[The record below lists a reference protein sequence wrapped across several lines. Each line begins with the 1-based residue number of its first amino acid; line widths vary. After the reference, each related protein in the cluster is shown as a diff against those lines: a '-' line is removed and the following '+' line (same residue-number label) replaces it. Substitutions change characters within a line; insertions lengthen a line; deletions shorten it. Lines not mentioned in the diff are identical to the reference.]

1 VPAFTTFLIHHQA
14 WFDLSQIMRVLDCL
28 LHLLVLLHGCSLVVA
43 VSDGALAPPSN
54 TVWGC
59 AVASVIFVYLILPFW
74 GRDGVDPGKT
84 LFV

>member
-1 VPAFTTFLIHHQA
+1 
-14 WFDLSQIMRVLDCL
+14 MRLLDCL

-84 LFV
+84 FLFECV